1 MIFICWFE
9 VNFKVSLFCWLV
21 NVLVEFDV
29 VFFDISFVF
38 SVVVG
43 VFIRYFLFVVLG
55 DEFSFFF
62 VVWVVDYD
70 WLLGVFEWWLFCFF
84 VVFVENG
91 FYFVFFFKGE
101 FYFFGIFVVFV

>member
-9 VNFKVSLFCWLV
+9 VNFKVSLFYWLV

-91 FYFVFFFKGE
+91 FYFVFFF
-101 FYFFGIFVVFV
+101 